1 MGLNVHSAV
10 LSTLSVAGMGV
21 PQWFVLPVT
30 ILLLVCEVTISQL
43 CSSLIIL
50 VDSFHTLFILIHM
63 ALTPQTAS
71 GAPPLSSPDPP
82 TFPPQPPPS
91 SAASS
96 GNRPA
101 ESSTNH
107 LPGTAS
113 ELPVPAEASSPDLGC
128 GLSYTSCRIQVVGG
142 FLSALVLAS
151 LCLSGIIEIINL
163 LLGPKP
169 VQRHLLPVVV
179 SSSSLLHKILVLWLK
194 WDRQQT
200 PDTKSTLK
208 VNHRGSII
216 HQLHIN
222 FISRCEN
229 MQYHNTVYDFLTRHF
244 RKIFA
249 YIYSKLT
256 FTEHYRAN

>member
-1 MGLNVHSAV
+1 
-10 LSTLSVAGMGV
+10 MGV
-21 PQWFVLPVT
+21 PQWFVLAVT

-43 CSSLIIL
+43 CNSLIVL

-82 TFPPQPPPS
+82 TLPPQPPPS
-91 SAASS
+91 SAASL

-101 ESSTNH
+101 ESSTNY

-113 ELPVPAEASSPDLGC
+113 EPPVPNEASPPDLGC
-128 GLSYTSCRIQVVGG
+128 GLSYTSCRIPVVGG

-169 VQRHLLPVVV
+169 VQRHLLLVVV
-179 SSSSLLHKILVLWLK
+179 SSSSLLHKMLVLWLN
-194 WDRQQT
+194 WDRQRT
-200 PDTKSTLK
+200 PDTKSTIK
-208 VNHRGSII
+208 VHHTGSNIR
-216 HQLHIN
+216 QLHIS
-222 FISRCEN
+222 FISGCKN
-229 MQYHNTVYDFLTRHF
+229 IQCYNTVCDFLTRHF
-244 RKIFA
+244 RKMPCEKKTCI
-249 YIYSKLT
+249 YIYIYIL
-256 FTEHYRAN
+256 